1 VDCGVYPRG
10 AGFTPGVW
18 GLPHPS
24 KCESPYISIMAT
36 NAPSMVVAILGLRS
50 NLQPIPDELRRKV
63 QSIRVRSL
71 QETRGTESAAW
82 RSAATP
88 AYQGARQSNASYNSR
103 QQSDMGGRWRN
114 SSGNLSQGSQ
124 SPNGAVPNGGVP
136 FRFSNSS
143 PTPQSPSLNDR
154 SPRPLQ
160 RNQSFQNHPS
170 TPSAGSAP
178 ASPHIP
184 ARYISRFHNGAKSG
198 DDQILNTVILNKLNV
213 FSIKTYDD
221 VKQFLFQIL
230 GSDQKEFI
238 REFTWLVFRKAAAE
252 DKFCGLFAK
261 LLSEIQREYPVIL
274 EEMRNLHTTY
284 LDIWNISESPDSTV
298 DRRCRL
304 GYSQFLAELT
314 ALGVLESDTMK
325 KTLETLKQC
334 IIDCLPEEAHQNT
347 VDEYMDC
354 LRQLC
359 GTKVPK
365 NVRAM
370 IRELLVDDL
379 EKWIAQEKISA
390 PGLSSKSRFACM
402 DLRDILVKAT

>member
-1 VDCGVYPRG
+1 
-10 AGFTPGVW
+10 
-18 GLPHPS
+18 
-24 KCESPYISIMAT
+24 MAT
-36 NAPSMVVAILGLRS
+36 NASPMVVAILGLRS

-88 AYQGARQSNASYNSR
+88 AYQGSRQTNTSDNSR
-103 QQSDMGGRWRN
+103 QSADMGGRWRN

-124 SPNGAVPNGGVP
+124 SPNGGVP

-154 SPRPLQ
+154 SPRPIQ
-160 RNQSFQNHPS
+160 RNQSFQNHPA

-252 DKFCGLFAK
+252 DKFCALFAK

-334 IIDCLPEEAHQNT
+334 IMDCLSEESHQT
-347 VDEYMDC
+347 IVEEYMDC

-390 PGLSSKSRFACM
+390 PGLSTKSRFACM